1 MPVGGPPYKAIP
13 GLALWPLSLYAV
25 GAGWYAGDAPPVP
38 SALLFLYRTK
48 ARYAN
53 TMIATPPMPTPTPKP
68 IDAPDE
74 RPLELGSGVEVVEG
88 SGEGPTDVVSCGGG
102 AVDEGSADVLL
113 VGVEVLVELVLDV
126 ETASKVKL
134 KY

>member
-1 MPVGGPPYKAIP
+1 
-13 GLALWPLSLYAV
+13 
-25 GAGWYAGDAPPVP
+25 
-38 SALLFLYRTK
+38 
-48 ARYAN
+48 
-53 TMIATPPMPTPTPKP
+53 MIATPPMPTPTPKP

-74 RPLELGSGVEVVEG
+74 RPLELGSGVEMAEG
-88 SGEGPTDVVSCGGG
+88 SGEGPTDVVSCGAG